1 MGKKLF
7 GLTTHLPNA
16 NLKALAIVFTVF
28 LCLVLSTPI
37 GNSTPLGNNVISLAT
52 QDGLEL
58 IFDTQTKK
66 FSYLEVPGYTADLSG
81 KPDLGVYLYDPAGI
95 VLLDASAI
103 PVKSYQM
110 IGNSLYLTRE
120 NFTQEIKTEETWTA
134 YEKHIKLETT
144 ITHIGDT
151 PMSRAIEACV
161 QWPLDLVG
169 KQWHH
174 HLHQSETIQLR
185 PEPYQTLLTK
195 LVDIGSFGDG
205 SHHMKSDL
213 DFNLHGL
220 NLIGDDGFGLAIA
233 VHPEKPVAYFV
244 RYDPVRESYDACFH
258 LGIYED
264 HLENTDSVSFT
275 VALFFPDEPE
285 WGLRSALQKYVSIY
299 PESFVGSLGPQ
310 SGMVVGSEYNY
321 NEYPDP
327 EEFHIGAMWNGFKA
341 KNADYGVYNLV
352 YLWPTGFVDRG
363 MRLTASSVPDGPDP
377 SWEADI
383 AACLGLYP
391 DYEQGQNPFEQ
402 TCTGPIPFEQ
412 CTDVNPNGHVY
423 GPVYDPESMDYNN
436 IQALQ
441 VTVTNFPNYLFGQ
454 FSIYEPFLNSL
465 LQNGSGGHVNAMSYA
480 SAMGELDWDPNYVR
494 CFLDGFNPDPGLEVS
509 PSNEPSLGPAP
520 RQTNNFG
527 HLNLEIAK
535 RANGLYGDAYL
546 YTDPV
551 EGLHLHNG
559 AAVDTI
565 GAYLRQDFNPDMLR
579 VAALPLSYD
588 NTSSEVVALEHLGLF
603 SFLKALR
610 ASLPPDAALST
621 NGKPISGILGQE
633 IDFFMD
639 EMLGREANG
648 NWIDELYDEDLQ
660 TRLRRINRIRM
671 SAYQRPIT
679 FWAIFDRAGTEPELL
694 EQMRQYLP
702 LYTSKGIYIDLYRY
716 GYQRE
721 NWFWSEQPQNQAI
734 IQEYKKHLDAVHAL
748 TVAGWEPVPFAAP
761 FDQGG
766 SVIPDILIERF
777 GKGFFTLCNGEDQTV
792 NFSVKMDWKS
802 IGLPPV
808 SVKDWE
814 TGQVLPFTVS
824 GDTLT
829 VFGLGLEEHTV
840 QILEVQSLTVYL
852 PLILR
857 ER

>member
-7 GLTTHLPNA
+7 GLTTHLPSA
-16 NLKALAIVFTVF
+16 NLKALAIVSTVF

-37 GNSTPLGNNVISLAT
+37 GNSTPLGNNAISLAT

-58 IFDTQTKK
+58 IFDTQTQK
-66 FSYLEVPGYTADLSG
+66 FSYLEVPGYTADLSV
-81 KPDLGVYLYDPAGI
+81 KPDLGVYLYDPTGT
-95 VLLDASAI
+95 VLLDATAI
-103 PVKSYQM
+103 PVKSYQT
-110 IGNSLYLTRE
+110 IGNSLHLSRE
-120 NFTQEIKTEETWTA
+120 NSTQEIETEEIWTA
-134 YEKHIKLETT
+134 YEKHIALETT
-144 ITHIGDT
+144 ITHIGGAPT
-151 PMSRAIEACV
+151 SRAIEACV
-161 QWPLDLVG
+161 QMPLDLIG
-169 KQWHH
+169 KQWYH

-185 PEPYQTLLTK
+185 SEAYQTLLTK
-195 LVDIGSFGDG
+195 LVDIGTFGDG
-205 SHHMKSDL
+205 SFHVKSDL

-220 NLIGDDGFGLAIA
+220 NLIGDDSFGLAIA
-233 VHPEKPVAYFV
+233 IHPEKPAAYYV

-258 LGIYED
+258 LGIYKD
-264 HLENTDSVSFT
+264 HLENPDRVSFNL
-275 VALFFPDEPE
+275 AFFFPDDPE

-299 PESFVGSLGPQ
+299 PESFVGSLGLQ

-341 KNADYGVYNLV
+341 KNANYGIYNLV

-363 MRLTASSVPDGPDP
+363 MRLTAYSAPDGPDP

-383 AACLGLYP
+383 AACLGLYQ
-391 DYEQGQNPFEQ
+391 DYEQSQNPFKHACIDVSFEE
-402 TCTGPIPFEQ
+402 CTQI
-412 CTDVNPNGHVY
+412 NPNGRIY
-423 GPVYDPESMDYNN
+423 GPVYKPESMDYDN
-436 IQALQ
+436 IRAFQ

-454 FSIYEPFLNSL
+454 FSIHRPFQDSL
-465 LQNGSGGHVNAMSYA
+465 LQDESGGHLDAMSDA
-480 SAMGELDWDPNYVR
+480 SAIEELGWNPGYVR
-494 CFLDGFNPDPGLEVS
+494 CSFNGFNPDPGLEVL
-509 PSNEPSLGPAP
+509 PFNEPSLGPAP
-520 RQTNNFG
+520 TQTNNFG

-535 RANGLYGDAYL
+535 RANGLYGASYL
-546 YTDPV
+546 YEDPS
-551 EGLHLHNG
+551 EGLNLYNG
-559 AAVDTI
+559 AAVDTV
-565 GAYLRQDFNPDMLR
+565 GSYLRQDFNPDMLR
-579 VAALPLSYD
+579 VAALPLGYD
-588 NTSSEVVALEHLGLF
+588 NASDRVVALEHLSLF

-610 ASLPPDAALST
+610 ASLPLDAALSM

-633 IDFFMD
+633 IDFFVN
-639 EMLGREANG
+639 EMGERKTGG
-648 NWIDELYDEDLQ
+648 NWIDELYDEDLA
-660 TRLRRINRIRM
+660 TRLRRIHRTKM
-671 SAYQRPIT
+671 AAYQRPIT

-694 EQMRQYLP
+694 EQMRQYIP

-721 NWFWSEQPQNQAI
+721 NWFWSEQPQDQAI

-748 TVAGWEPVPFAAP
+748 TVAGWEPVPFAEP

-777 GKGFFTLCNGEDQTV
+777 GKGFFTLYNGGDQTV
-792 NFSVKMDWKS
+792 DFSFRMDWKS

-808 SVKDWE
+808 SVRDWE

-824 GDTLT
+824 RDTLT
-829 VFGLGLEEHTV
+829 VFGLSLEEHTV
-840 QILEVQSLTVYL
+840 QILEIQSLPVYL